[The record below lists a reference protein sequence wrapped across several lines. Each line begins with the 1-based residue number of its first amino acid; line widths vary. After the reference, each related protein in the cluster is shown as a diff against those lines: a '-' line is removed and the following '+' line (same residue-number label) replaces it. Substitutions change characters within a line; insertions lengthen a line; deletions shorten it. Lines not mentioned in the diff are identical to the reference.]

1 MTCPQTMVGRYTL
14 AGGASGGSDWPLVHP
29 AQGAYGG
36 GTWDA
41 VVARF
46 TFTGDKPDAPTGL
59 QVK

>member
-1 MTCPQTMVGRYTL
+1 MVGRYTL